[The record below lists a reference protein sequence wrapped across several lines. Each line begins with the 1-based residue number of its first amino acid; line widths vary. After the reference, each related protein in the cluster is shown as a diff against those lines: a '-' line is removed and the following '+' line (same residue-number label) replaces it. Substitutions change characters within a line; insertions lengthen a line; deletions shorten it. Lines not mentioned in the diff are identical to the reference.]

1 MTSPN
6 DKKAPKGILRSSRSK
21 LMAGALALGLAGG
34 FAAQT
39 VIPNGQ
45 FALADPVHVQ
55 NAGPA
60 DFTGVVKAVQP
71 AVVSVVVRSEV
82 APVADDMSGGGF
94 QFFGN
99 GDLPDFFRNLPPNH
113 PFKRFWNDR
122 RGQHGERGE
131 RGMPH
136 KRHRYGMA
144 QGSGFFISDDGYV
157 VTNQHV
163 VEGGDKFTVKMDDGT
178 EYDAKLIGADE
189 RTDLALL
196 KIDGEGNKFTYV
208 DFAPE
213 APNVGEWVV
222 AVGNPFGLGG
232 SVTAGIVSAR
242 GRDIGAG
249 PYDDFIQID
258 APINRGNSGG
268 PAFNTK
274 GEVIG
279 INAAIYSPSGGNV
292 GIAFAIPAD
301 TAKQI
306 VSDLK
311 NDGHVVRGWLGV
323 QIQPISRDI
332 ADSLG
337 LKDAQG
343 ALVANPQDTGP
354 AKDAGIKS
362 GDAIL
367 SVDGKEVKGPR
378 ELAKM
383 IAGYEPG
390 SKVDIELWR
399 DGKSKTV
406 SVELGKL
413 PENQKQASVE
423 VGDGEDATAA
433 LGMELANARESGLDS
448 DGVVIGSIDPDG
460 PAASKGLQAGDVIL
474 EAGGVKVETAQ
485 DVLKQAKAA
494 NEDGRKAVLLR
505 VQSGDNTRFVALSV
519 DKLG

>member
-1 MTSPN
+1 MTAEN
-6 DKKAPKGILRSSRSK
+6 QKKAPSGILRTRRSK
-21 LMAGALALGLAGG
+21 LMAGALALALAGG
-34 FAAQT
+34 FTAQT
-39 VIPNGQ
+39 MIPGQ
-45 FALADPVHVQ
+45 FALADPVHVN
-55 NAGPA
+55 NAGPT
-60 DFTGVVKAVQP
+60 DFTSVVKAVQP
-71 AVVSVVVRSEV
+71 AVVSVIVRSEV
-82 APVADDMSGGGF
+82 APVADNQMQGWSFGFGG
-94 QFFGN
+94 
-99 GDLPDFFRNLPPNH
+99 DVPDFFRNLPPNH

-122 RGQHGERGE
+122 RGNRPDN
-131 RGMPH
+131 PH
-136 KRHRYGMA
+136 KKRYGMA
-144 QGSGFFISDDGYV
+144 QGSGFFISDDGYI

-178 EYDAKLIGADE
+178 EYNAKLIGADE

-196 KIDGEGNKFTYV
+196 KVDGKGHKFTYV
-208 DFAPE
+208 DFAGDEPQ
-213 APNVGEWVV
+213 VGEWVV

-258 APINRGNSGG
+258 APINHGNSGG

-301 TAKQI
+301 TAKQVI
-306 VSDLK
+306 NELK

-323 QIQPISRDI
+323 QIQPVSQDI

-337 LKDAQG
+337 LKKAEG
-343 ALVANPQDTGP
+343 ALVANPTDTSP
-354 AKDAGIKS
+354 AEEAGIKT

-367 SVDGKEVKGPR
+367 AVDGKPVKGPR

-390 SKVDIELWR
+390 AKVDVQIWR
-399 DGKSKTV
+399 DGKEKTLTV
-406 SVELGKL
+406 KLGKM
-413 PENQKQASVE
+413 PDKQQVASADS
-423 VGDGEDATAA
+423 GDTQGTVAA
-433 LGMELANARESGLDS
+433 LGLELANARDAGLDT
-448 DGVVIGSIDPDG
+448 DGVVIGSVDPDG

-474 EAGGVKVETAQ
+474 EAGGAKVETPQ
-485 DVLKQAKAA
+485 DVAKQAEAA
-494 NEDGRKAVLLR
+494 RKDGRKALLLR
-505 VQSGDNTRFVALSV
+505 VQHNDNMRFVALSLEKK
-519 DKLG
+519 DG